1 MQGQDLFAYGW
12 VQTELAWWAKN
23 DGLGYG
29 PSDCQWLRYTR
40 VFHPLLAVFA
50 GDDVGHCST
59 VADMDGQVFLF
70 ASRSATNYVTLEQED
85 TSLIGFTACL
95 RAFTELTEEYS
106 YLSCNSPTQD
116 NNLLIYYSKSKESPL
131 EFYVGG
137 EETRFRA
144 TSHSLDRS
152 HHICGTW
159 DSITGVVQMFLN
171 GKPLVR
177 KVMKKGYT
185 IQGPLKCILGQE
197 QDSFG
202 GSFDLNQSFAG
213 EIDNVHMWDY
223 VLTSAEI
230 HQAFMNNK
238 HLHGN
243 VISWRDLWYGITGDV
258 LVEPAQQSSCDNQ
271 ACYESPPR
279 CDAN

>member
-1 MQGQDLFAYGW
+1 MKLCSLLLLSLMGAVSQGI
-12 VQTELAWWAKN
+12 N
-23 DGLGYG
+23 
-29 PSDCQWLRYTR
+29 
-40 VFHPLLAVFA
+40 
-50 GDDVGHCST
+50 
-59 VADMDGQVFLF
+59 MDGEVFLF
-70 ASRSATNYVTLEQED
+70 ANRSATNYVTLEQEV

-95 RAFTELTEEYS
+95 RAFTELTEDYS

-116 NNLLIYYSKSKESPL
+116 NNLLLFHKTSKANPFSV
-131 EFYVGG
+131 YVGG
-137 EETRFRA
+137 AETPFRA
-144 TSHSLDRS
+144 TSPALDRS

-159 DSITGVVQMFLN
+159 DSFTGVVQMFLN
-171 GKPLVR
+171 GKPLTR

-202 GSFDLNQSFAG
+202 GGFDVNQSFAG
-213 EIDNVHMWDY
+213 EIDNVHVWDY
-223 VLTSAEI
+223 VLSPADI

-243 VISWRDLWYGITGDV
+243 VISWRDLRYDITGDV
-258 LVEPAQQSSCDNQ
+258 LVEPVQQSSCDNQ
-271 ACYESPPR
+271 ACYQSSPR